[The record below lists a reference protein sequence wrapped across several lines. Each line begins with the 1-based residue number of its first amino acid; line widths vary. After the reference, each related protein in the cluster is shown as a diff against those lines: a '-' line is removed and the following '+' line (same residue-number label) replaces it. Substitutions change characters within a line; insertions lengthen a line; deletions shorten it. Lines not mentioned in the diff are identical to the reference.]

1 MAARASLKR
10 NRKANGRK
18 ASPSNGLGGAPD
30 EVWLRWMKK
39 IATAQSA
46 VARAQKPL
54 KQRRSELSQIYKQA
68 KADGVNVAMVRSA
81 LKDNDRD
88 HIEVAIDF
96 RDKARALH
104 LLESPLTEQ
113 LHLFSIEVIPSIVN
127 VAMQGKQAGLAGADI
142 NECPYKPGSEEFV
155 AYREN
160 WERGQA
166 EVRQTLHN

>member
-1 MAARASLKR
+1 MAARASLKGS
-10 NRKANGRK
+10 RKSNGK
-18 ASPSNGLGGAPD
+18 VSPSLGLGNVPD
-30 EVWLRWMKK
+30 EVYQRWIKR
-39 IATAQSA
+39 IAAAQSA

-68 KADGVNVAMVRSA
+68 KADGANVAMIKSA

-96 RDKARALH
+96 RDKARVLH

-113 LHLFSIEVIPSIVN
+113 LHLFSTEAIPSIVN

-166 EVRQTLHN
+166 E